1 MALVIGENSKGE
13 LIVQLPSGI
22 IINKSTG
29 ETYTAE
35 QLDEVFGDAST
46 PATTT
51 PSTSATTNPPS
62 TVPKVTV
69 NGGNGKT
76 YYVDPNVINEY
87 VGTLDDL
94 LQTLTLSEDE
104 LRDQFKTEFP
114 DVMQDYVFEK
124 YEIQALL
131 DDLSTLKTNIT
142 NYKEWLSTT
151 LKEIQDSDEI
161 RSQQYGDGGLA
172 GSGGGSGG
180 GGSTG
185 GGSQTPTVTT
195 PRYTTPSTV
204 APLPTQP
211 KTQPQTQPTTPQLQP
226 VTQPQTQ
233 APQTQPQIQ
242 PQTQPQLQP
251 VTQPQTQPSTLPSGA
266 PTIAPT
272 IAPTV
277 APSSTSLVSPAV
289 SATVSPSGQ
298 PLGSDSD
305 SNSQD
310 KTKSLLSDSFKDML
324 EAGASF
330 GNRSPVGG
338 IASIGAKDGLMS
350 SGTMAG
356 LALAAG
362 GASLGAGLLIKNK
375 TKKYRFTPEDFESQ
389 TEQTR
394 QTILKD
400 FQQVGASDEEI
411 ELFTS
416 SDFEISQSTFD
427 EHIKKVEKAY
437 ENNINIVQELFD
449 SYGFDI
455 IENEQVNKYLL
466 FVAMLIDG
474 SCNTGEKNIYSI
486 LNQSL
491 EEKDIDFIY
500 SGLNMHEYIDAQ
512 EDDEEEDT
520 SEYEEYQVDGD
531 SLNDQSIDSWLEENG
546 ILE

>member
-1 MALVIGENSKGE
+1 MALVIGENKKGE

-22 IINKSTG
+22 IVNKSTG

-35 QLDEVFGDAST
+35 QLDEVFSNT
-46 PATTT
+46 PTPTATT

-62 TVPKVTV
+62 TVPKVTI

-76 YYVDPNVINEY
+76 YYVDPNVINQY
-87 VGTLDDL
+87 VGLLEEL
-94 LQTLTLSEDE
+94 LQTLTSSEDE

-114 DVMQDYVFEK
+114 DVMQDYVFEE

-131 DDLSTLKTNIT
+131 DNLATLKTNIT
-142 NYKEWLSTT
+142 NYKEWLEST
-151 LKEIQDSDEI
+151 LKEIQESDEI
-161 RSQQYGDGGLA
+161 RAQQYGDGAVGA
-172 GSGGGSGG
+172 GGGGGG

-195 PRYTTPSTV
+195 PRYTTPQTLPPLSTTPK
-204 APLPTQP
+204 ATQP
-211 KTQPQTQPTTPQLQP
+211 HTSPTTPQLQP
-226 VTQPQTQ
+226 VT
-233 APQTQPQIQ
+233 TQPQPQ

-251 VTQPQTQPSTLPSGA
+251 VTLPTTTPSTLPSGA

-277 APSSTSLVSPAV
+277 APSSTSVVSPAV

-298 PLGSDSD
+298 PMGSDSD

-330 GNRSPVGG
+330 GNRSAVGG

-400 FQQVGASDEEI
+400 FKQVGANDEEI

-437 ENNINIVQELFD
+437 ENNINIAQELFD

-455 IENEQVNKYLL
+455 IDNEQVNKYLL

-474 SCNTGEKNIYSI
+474 SSNTGEKNIYSI

-491 EEKDIDFIY
+491 EESDIDFIY
-500 SGLNMHEYIDAQ
+500 SGLNMHEYVDVQ
-512 EDDEEEDT
+512 EEEDT
-520 SEYEEYQVDGD
+520 SGYEEYTVDED
-531 SLNDQSIDSWLEENG
+531 SLDDKSVDAWLEENG